1 MTRKRTGGSAQA
13 ARTSSLRERVP
24 GVATLGAQ
32 AAAEQVGG
40 KVAGAAASVRAGA
53 VGQGAGE
60 PLLNLLA
67 GSSSGGPFAMVLEVV
82 GEGGLS
88 LHSALA
94 LWQREQDA
102 AQNRAWRRP
111 GGLQRLAGL

>member
-1 MTRKRTGGSAQA
+1 MASKRKHSGMRAPRQRTAHSPQ
-13 ARTSSLRERVP
+13 SKVP
-24 GVATLGAQ
+24 TLGQ
-32 AAAEQVGG
+32 SAAAGGVGAS
-40 KVAGAAASVRAGA
+40 VAGQSAATSGA
-53 VGQGAGE
+53 VGHGAAS
-60 PLLNLLA
+60 PLLDLLA
-67 GSSSGGPFAMVLEVV
+67 GSSSGPLALVLEVV

-94 LWQREQDA
+94 LWQREQDH